1 MVDPVYFA
9 TPADF
14 RAWLEAHHA
23 SASELLVG
31 FWKKHT
37 GKPSIDWPQARDQAL
52 CFGWIDGVRQSLGP
66 DSYTIRFTP
75 RRPGS
80 VWSKVNLARFE
91 ALKAEGAM
99 TPAGEQAFAAGKE
112 NRSHY
117 SYESAARELAP
128 DEVERFRAEAKAW
141 ADWQKRPP
149 GYRKVVLHWVTS
161 AKKPETRAR
170 RLATL
175 IEDSARGRKIAGV
188 DIARKR
194 EGS

>member
-1 MVDPVYFA
+1 MDPVFFA
-9 TPADF
+9 TAADF
-14 RAWLEAHHA
+14 RAWLERHHQ
-23 SASELLVG
+23 SADELLVG
-31 FWKKHT
+31 FRKKHT
-37 GKPSIDWPQARDQAL
+37 GKPSIDWPEARDQAL

-80 VWSKVNLARFE
+80 VWSKVNVARFA

-99 TPAGEQAFAAGKE
+99 TPAGEREFAAGKE

-117 SYESAARELAP
+117 SYEFEARKLAP
-128 DEVERFRAEAKAW
+128 DEIAQFQANTDAW
-141 ADWQKRPP
+141 EDWEQRPP
-149 GYRKVVLHWVTS
+149 GYRKVAAHWVTS

-170 RLATL
+170 RLSTL
-175 IEDSARGRKIAGV
+175 LEDSAHGRKIAGV

-194 EGS
+194 T

>member
-1 MVDPVYFA
+1 MFFD

-14 RAWLEAHHA
+14 RAWLELHHA
-23 SASELLVG
+23 SAPELLVG
-31 FWKKHT
+31 FRKKHT

-52 CFGWIDGVRQSLGP
+52 CFGWIDGVRKSMGP

-80 VWSKVNLARFE
+80 VWSKVNFARFE

-99 TPAGEQAFAAGKE
+99 TPAGEQTFAAGKE
-112 NRSHY
+112 NPSHY
-117 SYESAARELAP
+117 SYEAA
-128 DEVERFRAEAKAW
+128 ERGLEPNETRQFKANSNAW
-141 ADWQKRPP
+141 QDWEKRPP
-149 GYRKVVLHWVTS
+149 SYRKAVLHWVTS

-175 IEDSARGRKIAGV
+175 IEDSAHGRRIAGY
-188 DIARKR
+188 DISRKR
-194 EGS
+194 S

>member
-1 MVDPVYFA
+1 MEPTFFE
-9 TPADF
+9 TPTAF
-14 RAWLEAHHA
+14 RAWLEKHRA

-37 GKPSIDWPQARDQAL
+37 GKPSLDWPQARDQAL
-52 CFGWIDGVRQSLGP
+52 CFGWIDGVRKSL
-66 DSYTIRFTP
+66 DEERYTIRFT
-75 RRPGS
+75 RRRKGS
-80 VWSKVNLARFE
+80 VWSKVNLARYQ

-99 TPAGEQAFAAGKE
+99 TPAGEEAYAAGKQ

-117 SYESAARELAP
+117 SYESAPRELAA
-128 DEVERFRAEAKAW
+128 DEIARFRANAEAW
-141 ADWQKRPP
+141 ADWEKRPP
-149 GYRKVVLHWVTS
+149 GYRKVALHWVMS

-188 DIARKR
+188 DIARKAD
-194 EGS
+194 